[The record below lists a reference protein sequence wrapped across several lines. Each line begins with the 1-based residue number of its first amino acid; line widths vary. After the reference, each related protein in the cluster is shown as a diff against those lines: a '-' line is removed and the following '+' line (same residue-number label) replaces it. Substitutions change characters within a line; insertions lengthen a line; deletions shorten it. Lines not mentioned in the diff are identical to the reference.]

1 MTSTKRIR
9 VVGIILLIGGLLAGV
24 VIFFRVPSQQDRD
37 LILGI
42 DVRTNRDVLQLEK
55 MGGKSAVFMADFE
68 DWFASIWHGRRLAY
82 TVAVL
87 AIAGYAGCYLLADF
101 AEFSSAD
108 DPQQNGADKKI

>member
-24 VIFFRVPSQQDRD
+24 VIYFKAPPEQDRD

-68 DWFASIWHGRRLAY
+68 EWFASIWHGRRLAY

-87 AIAGYAGCYLLADF
+87 AMSGYAGCYLLADF
-101 AEFSSAD
+101 AEFSSTQD
-108 DPQQNGADKKI
+108 REPNEADKKI

>member
-1 MTSTKRIR
+1 MTSTRRIR
-9 VVGIILLIGGLLAGV
+9 LVGIILLIGGLLAGV
-24 VIFFRVPSQQDRD
+24 IIYFGAPLEQDRD

-87 AIAGYAGCYLLADF
+87 AIGGCAGCYLLADF
-101 AEFSSAD
+101 AEFSSAAD
-108 DPQQNGADKKI
+108 REQNGADKKI

>member
-9 VVGIILLIGGLLAGV
+9 LVGIILLIGGLLAGV
-24 VIFFRVPSQQDRD
+24 VIYFKAPAEQDRD

-82 TVAVL
+82 TVAAF

-101 AEFSSAD
+101 AEFSSAED
-108 DPQQNGADKKI
+108 REQNG